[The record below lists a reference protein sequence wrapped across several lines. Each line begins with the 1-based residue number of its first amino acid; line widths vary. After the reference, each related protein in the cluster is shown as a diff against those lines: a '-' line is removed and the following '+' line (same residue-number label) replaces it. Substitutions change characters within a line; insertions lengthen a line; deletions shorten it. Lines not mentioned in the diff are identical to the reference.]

1 MGNGAAGAAADAP
14 ASKGTAGGLS
24 GVMSRSSSRDTI
36 ASSQSVD
43 SAGSGGAAAGG
54 DMLRELGAGRA
65 GGRDGGGQRP
75 VRRVDR
81 RSKSYDCVLQH
92 AEEEPAEA
100 APASKLLPDGM
111 LFGIDI
117 GGTLAKIVWREPL
130 VPRHHVRAAVLQDQI
145 ARVDKYF
152 RSQDLFP
159 APEHVDKSASM
170 PNLEQ
175 VLAT

>member
-1 MGNGAAGAAADAP
+1 
-14 ASKGTAGGLS
+14 
-24 GVMSRSSSRDTI
+24 
-36 ASSQSVD
+36 
-43 SAGSGGAAAGG
+43 
-54 DMLRELGAGRA
+54 
-65 GGRDGGGQRP
+65 
-75 VRRVDR
+75 
-81 RSKSYDCVLQH
+81 
-92 AEEEPAEA
+92 
-100 APASKLLPDGM
+100 M